1 MDNALLLKRVVVGQC
16 LAFCMAATGVFS
28 SLLVED
34 QRSFPLLQSLTA
46 YTGVTLVFVPTYI
59 VALWRLGHD
68 EVEEAKGAPS
78 PLPSSSLDDDG
89 GASELSISSRPTSS
103 SFRSL
108 SSFLSRNVRAFR
120 RRVSRVRYRHFT
132 PFGRPWRYALIGI
145 VDLEANYVVV
155 KAYQYTNMTSV
166 QLLDCFTILFVLV
179 LSFVVLGSR
188 PGLWQFIG
196 AVIAVG
202 GLSLLIVLDADGQS
216 RSSEAPN
223 VVLGDAL
230 CIVSSALYALSNVLC
245 EKVLRD
251 GTHTVPVEQQQPT
264 ETQRHQQ
271 EEERG
276 RVVHAGP
283 SSSSPL
289 HNGDE
294 DETVSQQKQ
303 PYTAADCVLVG
314 PPPPPPPLSLAT
326 VTTPLSP
333 EAPSSYETVPHV
345 AQLDEAPAWLP
356 TLEYLALMP
365 PCAFVFGLIQFLFLE
380 FNDLQ
385 NSGDWSG
392 RDVGYQLG
400 YGIAMILIYG
410 GMPLLFLLTSATFA
424 NLSLLTS
431 DVYSIFWNVLIF
443 SIYPKWPF
451 FIAYSV
457 IVLGIVTYATKGT
470 MWEWCR
476 VRLKAK
482 CGS

>member
-1 MDNALLLKRVVVGQC
+1 MDNTLLVKRVVVGQC

-46 YTGVTLVFVPTYI
+46 YTGVTLVFLPTYF
-59 VALWRLGHD
+59 VALWRLGHHD
-68 EVEEAKGAPS
+68 DDEEAKGAPS

-89 GASELSISSRPTSS
+89 GGSELSVSSRPTSS
-103 SFRSL
+103 SLRSL

-132 PFGRPWRYALIGI
+132 PFDRPWRYALIGI

-264 ETQRHQQ
+264 DTQRHHQ

-294 DETVSQQKQ
+294 DEAASQQQQ

-314 PPPPPPPLSLAT
+314 PPPPPLSLAT

-345 AQLDEAPAWLP
+345 APLDEAPAWLP

-385 NSGDWSG
+385 NGGNWSG